1 LGIYSAS
8 FHSHNLWLGL
18 LSLVGHLGLVLT
30 EPEGFLDGRLAL
42 VGLGRAQNVMDAVYA
57 SDSWRI
63 LGFTAA
69 RIAKQLKVIIY
80 QLCME

>member
-1 LGIYSAS
+1 MG
-8 FHSHNLWLGL
+8 
-18 LSLVGHLGLVLT
+18 
-30 EPEGFLDGRLAL
+30 GRLAL
-42 VGLGRAQNVMDAVYA
+42 VGLGRAHNVMDALYA

-80 QLCME
+80 QQFIER